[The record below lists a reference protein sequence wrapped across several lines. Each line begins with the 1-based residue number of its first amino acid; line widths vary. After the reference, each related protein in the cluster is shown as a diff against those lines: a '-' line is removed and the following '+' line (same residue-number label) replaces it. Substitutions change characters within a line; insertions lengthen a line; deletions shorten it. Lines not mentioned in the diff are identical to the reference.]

1 MITYEAIRAIARKD
15 NEEYPDNFGLEVF
28 GVESAAAVEFSR
40 SATSAFAPHLMSG
53 DMSIEH
59 ALSYSCLAGMRMG
72 LLIARELAEQA
83 PYAIPEEWSA

>member
-40 SATSAFAPHLMSG
+40 SATSAYAPHLMSG
-53 DMSIEH
+53 EMSIEH
-59 ALSYSCLAGMRMG
+59 ALSYSCLAGIRMG
-72 LLIARELAEQA
+72 LMIARELAEQA
-83 PYAIPEEWSA
+83 PDTIPEEWAS

>member
-40 SATSAFAPHLMSG
+40 SATSAYAPHLMSG
-53 DMSIEH
+53 EMSIAD
-59 ALSYSCLAGMRMG
+59 ALAYSCLAGIRMG
-72 LLIARELAEQA
+72 LMIARELAEQA
-83 PYAIPEEWSA
+83 PDTIPEEWAS